1 MRSILALSSAA
12 IVIALLAT
20 ATGGRIAAAGPDD
33 CSISGMSGSLAC
45 PLSSWTN
52 PSTPPRQ
59 QAANPA
65 AGPKDCTAYAD
76 PSSPHVRWVIDCPSL
91 SQVPGTATEAAH

>member
-12 IVIALLAT
+12 IVTVLLAT
-20 ATGGRIAAAGPDD
+20 TAGGRIAAAGPDD
-33 CSISGMSGSLAC
+33 CSISGMSGSYAC

-52 PSTPPRQ
+52 PSTPKQ
-59 QAANPA
+59 QAAAPTA
-65 AGPKDCTAYAD
+65 SPKDCTATPD
-76 PSSPHVRWVIDCPSL
+76 PASSHVRWVIDCPSL